1 MNVGFSHVLSAGIP
15 PPLAFPGEALSMW
28 EKVSIEVKVKG
39 VVQVHLRRSCYEL
52 CTLLLSS
59 EDGNG

>member
-1 MNVGFSHVLSAGIP
+1 
-15 PPLAFPGEALSMW
+15 MW

-52 CTLLLSS
+52 CTLVLSS